1 MKKYFLF
8 FLFFLVVLQAKE
20 LTPSYTLKVNGDIV
34 DMMISSGKIYV
45 TTDSSSVDIF
55 DIATKKLE
63 KVIKFKKIKDF
74 LGELSDVR
82 IYSVDKD
89 KDRLLFVTQGEKG
102 YSRIYL
108 YQEGV
113 NKLLLDENSE
123 MSIMKAMFLSGN
135 KIIFA
140 TLSSQVVVYDM
151 KNKKIVYNKQIS
163 ESKFSDF
170 VLNIMKTKLLLAD
183 ESGDTKL
190 VDVSDGSIEKVFKG
204 KNLDNVYQI
213 DYKDHVIA
221 TAGKDRRCA
230 VYWDNNSHSYYKSS
244 NFLIYSVGLSPFGKL
259 CAYASDDKNN
269 IVVFETQNGE
279 DLYKLSGNES
289 PISNI
294 VFADKNSLFTTN
306 KNKIKFWKLFN

>member
-8 FLFFLVVLQAKE
+8 YLFFMVALQAAK
-20 LTPSYTLKVNGDIV
+20 LTPTDTLKSDGEIV
-34 DMMISSGKIYV
+34 DLIVSSGKIYA

-55 DIATKKLE
+55 DLSTQKLA

-74 LGELSDVR
+74 LGDISDTK

-108 YQEGV
+108 YQKGV
-113 NKLLLDENSE
+113 NKLLIGEDKQ
-123 MSIMKAMFLSGN
+123 MSIMKAKFLSTN

-140 TLSSQVVVYDM
+140 TLSSQIVMYDM
-151 KNKKIVYNKQIS
+151 KNKKIIYNKQIS
-163 ESKFSDF
+163 GSKFSDF

-190 VDVSDGSIEKVFKG
+190 VDVNDGSIEKIFKG
-204 KNLDNVYQI
+204 KNLDNIYQI
-213 DYKDHVIA
+213 DYKNHVIA

-230 VYWDNNSHSYYKSS
+230 VYWDNNSRSYYKRS
-244 NFLIYSVGLSPFGKL
+244 NFLIYSVGLSPLGKL

-269 IVVFETQNGE
+269 IVVFKTESGE
-279 DLYKLSGNES
+279 ELYRLTGNKS

-294 VFADKNSLFTTN
+294 VFVDSNKVLTTN
-306 KNKIKFWKLFN
+306 KNEIKLWRLK

>member
-1 MKKYFLF
+1 M
-8 FLFFLVVLQAKE
+8 VALQAAK
-20 LTPSYTLKVNGDIV
+20 LTPAYTVKADGEIV
-34 DMMISSGKIYV
+34 DMMINSGKIYV

-55 DIATKKLE
+55 DVATKKLE

-74 LGELSDVR
+74 LGEISDVK

-89 KDRLLFVTQGEKG
+89 KGRLLFVTQGEEG

-113 NKLLLDENSE
+113 NKLLFDEKNE
-123 MSIMKAMFLSGN
+123 MSIMKAMFLSDH

-151 KNKKIVYNKQIS
+151 KSKKTIYNKQIS

-170 VLNIMKTKLLLAD
+170 VLNIMKTRLLLAD

-190 VDVSDGSIEKVFKG
+190 VDVSDGSIEKIFKG

-230 VYWDNNSHSYYKSS
+230 IYWDNNSKSYYKSS
-244 NFLIYSVGLSPFGKL
+244 NFLIYSVGLSPLGRL

-269 IVVFETQNGE
+269 IVVFETENGE
-279 DLYKLSGNES
+279 NLYQLTGNKS

-294 VFADKNSLFTTN
+294 IFADSSTLFTTN
-306 KNKIKFWKLFN
+306 KNEIKLWRLK